1 MFDTRLTSKLQ
12 ERGIFM
18 PKLEEILLE
27 ALAMEGALGVA
38 LGDWRSGACLGLKSA
53 GDPDFPERDL
63 PLAIAG
69 NAEVV
74 RAKLKVAEA
83 LNERI
88 QELVFTSQKQYHLIR
103 LANSRGLFIF
113 LALDKQKGN
122 LALARIK
129 LAQLAEQVGQLPLTN
144 PRLI

>member
-1 MFDTRLTSKLQ
+1 
-12 ERGIFM
+12 M

-63 PLAIAG
+63 RLAIAG

-83 LNERI
+83 LNARI

-113 LALDKQKGN
+113 LALDQQKGN

-129 LAQLAEQVGQLPLTN
+129 LAQLAEQVGQLPLKN

>member
-1 MFDTRLTSKLQ
+1 
-12 ERGIFM
+12 M

-53 GDPDFPERDL
+53 GNPDFPERDL

-88 QELVFTSQKQYHLIR
+88 QELVFTSQKRYHLIR

-113 LALDKQKGN
+113 LALDQQKGN

>member
-1 MFDTRLTSKLQ
+1 MFDTRLASKLQ

-88 QELVFTSQKQYHLIR
+88 QELVFTSQKRYHLIR
-103 LANSRGLFIF
+103 LANSPGLFIF
-113 LALDKQKGN
+113 LALDQQKGN